1 MASEKLIVE
10 MVFQAGD
17 TKPAFDNVEKGASK
31 AGAKA
36 GSNFA
41 AAFGGKVK
49 SQLVSVGKQFAA
61 IAVASVGFR
70 AIASNVNEAVNSI
83 RSFERALA
91 NVNSIL
97 PKNEKLTKESIST
110 FQDFAGSFGTTAAL
124 QADAFYTIVSAGIK
138 GTSKQLDVLE
148 TANSAAVA
156 GLVNIDD
163 AARVLVSSMNSYA
176 QAGLTAEK
184 ASDILFVA
192 VREGQTTFQ
201 ELANFLGN
209 VAPVAASAGLSF
221 EELAGSI
228 AGITKAGIKTDIAV
242 TGVKALLTTLL
253 KQAPEAVAVAKKLGL
268 EFSATALRT
277 KGLVGFLGDLQK
289 KTKGN
294 SETLSK
300 LFPNVRAL
308 TPILQVVN
316 GNFQD
321 FARIQE
327 EVKNSLGATAAAA
340 AIIKKSLDF
349 KLTQATA
356 NFALFRQELT
366 NFFIPAISDAASAI
380 SRFLILNRDSASS
393 ASKLKAQI
401 GNSRVE
407 LEKWATIMQQQGSPA
422 LESYNS
428 QATFAQKKVFLLTQ
442 EIKSMQATIQ
452 DGKDAKII
460 GESPV
465 EQLLQAQREL
475 KGFNDRLTAIKENR
489 FDPSEVL
496 SPFELIANISEK
508 EEEINRLTV
517 SVGLLG
523 KALEKVPEQ
532 SKKVTAGLTSI
543 QKTGKI
549 LGDQLRASLASG
561 ISRSIQTVITSIGK
575 GEDAFKNFG
584 KLILNVIGD
593 MAIKMGQTLIFAGLG
608 IESLKALGGAAA
620 IAAGAGLVAI
630 GTIIKNASGGAPSV
644 GSGGGLGGVSDATT
658 VADDNEDFTSPEE
671 VERTAPSTNVEVV
684 VQGSLV
690 QQEELGQFIT
700 ETLNESFGKQGV
712 TLTDARFA

>member
-268 EFSATALRT
+268 EFSTTALRT

-428 QATFAQKKVFLLTQ
+428 QATFAQRKVFLLTQ
-442 EIKSMQATIQ
+442 EIRAMQATIQ

-465 EQLLQAQREL
+465 EQLKLANMEL
-475 KGFNDRLTAIKENR
+475 LDFKERLTAIREGS
-489 FDPSEVL
+489 FDPNES
-496 SPFELIANISEK
+496 STPFQLTANIAEK
-508 EEEINRLTV
+508 EAEILRLSAAVATLNLV
-517 SVGLLG
+517 LDKTPDKLDKTDKKLTKLEKTG
-523 KALEKVPEQ
+523 KALANDFNSAMVRG
-532 SKKVTAGLTSI
+532 V
-543 QKTGKI
+543 
-549 LGDQLRASLASG
+549 SG
-561 ISRSIQTVITSIGK
+561 GIQTVINSIGK

-584 KLILNVIGD
+584 KFVLGVIGD
-593 MAIKMGQTLIFAGLG
+593 MAIKMGETLILAGLG
-608 IESLKALGGAAA
+608 IDALKGLGGAAA
-620 IAAGAGLVAI
+620 VAAGVGLVAI

-644 GSGGGLGGVSDATT
+644 GSGGGDGGVSDATD

-671 VERTAPSTNVEVV
+671 VERTAPSTNVEVI
-684 VQGSLV
+684 VQGSLIE
-690 QQEELGQFIT
+690 QEELGTFIT